1 MAEKIENELTLE
13 EIFSQLDQTLESLND
28 EDLGLEESFKAY
40 EKGMA
45 LVKQANEKIDKVEK
59 QVLVLNEKGELNG
72 FDEQSE

>member
-13 EIFSQLDQTLESLND
+13 EIFSQLDQTLENLND
-28 EDLGLEESFKAY
+28 EEMGLEESFKAY

-72 FDEQSE
+72 FDERSE